1 VRVCV
6 APRAQRQRLIARAR
20 TVVVLV
26 CSLAAGCN
34 GVTSCSV
41 AFPMRWGGGDD
52 RDPSDAI
59 SITWTLDPSPP
70 VVGTPVVARMTLRD
84 REQKPVIG
92 ARLRLEGLMSH
103 PGMAPVVADV
113 VERGDGA
120 YDAPLQFTMAGDW
133 ILLVTGQLAD
143 GSQLKKRIE
152 IAGVRPAS

>member
-1 VRVCV
+1 MQLCV
-6 APRAQRQRLIARAR
+6 APRAQRQRLTARTARA
-20 TVVVLV
+20 VVILV

-34 GVTSCSV
+34 GTTSCSF
-41 AFPMRWGGGDD
+41 AFPLRWGGDS
-52 RDPSDAI
+52 DPSDAI

-70 VVGTPVVARMTLRD
+70 IVGTPTVARMTIRD

-103 PGMAPVVADV
+103 PGMAPVVADA
-113 VERGDGA
+113 VERGQGT

-143 GSQLKKRIE
+143 GSRLTKRIE

>member
-1 VRVCV
+1 MHVCV
-6 APRAQRQRLIARAR
+6 APRAQRQRLTARAAR
-20 TVVVLV
+20 AVIVLV
-26 CSLAAGCN
+26 CSLARRGLC
-34 GVTSCSV
+34 V
-41 AFPMRWGGGDD
+41 AD
-52 RDPSDAI
+52 RRPDPSNAI

-70 VVGTPVVARMTLRD
+70 LVGTPVVARMTLRD
-84 REQKPVIG
+84 RDQKPVTG

-103 PGMAPVVADV
+103 PGMAPVVAEV

-143 GSQLKKRIE
+143 GRQLKKRIE

>member
-1 VRVCV
+1 MCV
-6 APRAQRQRLIARAR
+6 APRAQRQRVVALIILA
-20 TVVVLV
+20 
-26 CSLAAGCN
+26 CSLAAGCA
-34 GVTSCSV
+34 GTGCGIDFHSHSE
-41 AFPMRWGGGDD
+41 GD
-52 RDPSDAI
+52 SGDAI

-70 VVGTPVVARMTLRD
+70 VVGTPTVARMTIRD
-84 REQKPVIG
+84 RDSEPVIG

-113 VERGDGA
+113 VERGDGV

-143 GSQLKKRIE
+143 GRGLTKRIE